1 MVAVVEVDSHHTCGP
16 LRPDHEKTSRPWRPH
31 CGSSCSRPRGSSN
44 RGSGTFRHLAGSR
57 LRLLCVSSACAVD
70 VVDVNP
76 ELTCSNCLETTF
88 FFIFFE
94 LLGQASADSRSRGC
108 QQRPTGRIEHSCL
121 CAAWLS
127 SSQLWPTRPSSRQT
141 TAASTS
147 SKPSLQTCMRST
159 HTHMPCRAPDS
170 VVEHFHTSGDEAVL
184 WSHAAEL

>member
-1 MVAVVEVDSHHTCGP
+1 M
-16 LRPDHEKTSRPWRPH
+16 LQ
-31 CGSSCSRPRGSSN
+31 
-44 RGSGTFRHLAGSR
+44 
-57 LRLLCVSSACAVD
+57 LLGND
-70 VVDVNP
+70 V
-76 ELTCSNCLETTF
+76 

-121 CAAWLS
+121 CAAWLA

-184 WSHAAEL
+184 WSHAAELEKPLSTAFLAMDLLAQACGMASPTLKTAPAAVPFALTPSSEA